1 MSLPPPPPPPPH
13 WSSGQPEPPGPSAY
27 PYRPSADHPNATT
40 ILVLGILSIVVC
52 GVLGPIA
59 WVMGNNAM
67 REMNANPGVEYRN
80 RGNVSAGRVCG
91 IIGTVMLALS
101 VLAFLFMFIVFA
113 GTSSQ

>member
-13 WSSGQPEPPGPSAY
+13 WSSGPSAY
-27 PYRPSADHPNATT
+27 SSRPSADHPNATT

>member
-1 MSLPPPPPPPPH
+1 MLFRS
-13 WSSGQPEPPGPSAY
+13 
-27 PYRPSADHPNATT
+27 
-40 ILVLGILSIVVC
+40 
-52 GVLGPIA
+52 
-59 WVMGNNAM
+59 
-67 REMNANPGVEYRN
+67 VEYRN